1 MALFD
6 KIRGWIRP
14 GGETGDL
21 TSPEGFARAAG
32 VLERGGRLA
41 EAAVLLA
48 EGVRQFPDAPALRT
62 YHERVERRRL
72 RERTAELAKTL
83 QARPDPALS
92 LELVRI
98 YREIADTVSARRVA
112 SEAIEK
118 FPNYAPLHQAMGE
131 LWLEIYE
138 HSSMTQDGITAL
150 RCLERSVELDPANLS
165 ARELLVS
172 LYGKIGA
179 WRKALRH
186 AVSLLERLRPGQVGR
201 VALEALAQQKLPEE
215 DVNTLLRSFSRS
227 MEKAGPTITTPPEEE
242 RMAKALELF
251 HDLRGRRVASILVA
265 GGQWREAADNER
277 MDKDALTKGVKGLK
291 SAAIECCFR
300 MSIGGFVMAQI
311 ETPDATAY
319 LKIIPPAGGRET
331 ESGVWRS
338 ATFFLLTNDAARKR
352 EVLARLAHI

>member
-6 KIRGWIRP
+6 RIRGWIRR
-14 GGETGDL
+14 GGEMGDL

-32 VLERGGRLA
+32 ILERAGRLA
-41 EAAVLLA
+41 ETAVLLA

-72 RERTAELAKTL
+72 RERIAELAKTL
-83 QARPDPALS
+83 QARPDPALY
-92 LELVRI
+92 LELIRI
-98 YREIADTVSARRVA
+98 YRQIADTVSARRGA

-131 LWLEIYE
+131 VWLEIYE
-138 HSSMTQDGITAL
+138 HSSTTQDGATAL

-165 ARELLVS
+165 ARELLIS

-186 AVSLLERLRPGQVGR
+186 AVSLLERLRPGEIGR

-215 DVNTLLRSFSRS
+215 DVNALLRGFSRS
-227 MEKAGPTITTPPEEE
+227 MEKAAPIVATPPEEE
-242 RMAKALELF
+242 RMARALELF
-251 HDLRGRRVASILVA
+251 HDLRGRRVASILA
-265 GGQWREAADNER
+265 ANGQWREGADNER

-291 SAAIECCFR
+291 GAAVECCFR
-300 MSIGGFVMAQI
+300 MSIGGLVMAQI
-311 ETPDATAY
+311 ESPDASAY
-319 LKIIPPAGGRET
+319 LKVIPLSGGRET
-331 ESGVWRS
+331 ESGIWRS
-338 ATFFLLTNDAARKR
+338 ATFFLLTNDTARKR